1 MADSSITK
9 LALSNAL
16 KELLTEQPFEKI
28 SISDICQ
35 KCSMNRKSF
44 YYHFRDKYDLVNWIF
59 DTEFME
65 LNRLHAL
72 DSRLLSSS
80 FDDRWKNIEVFC
92 HYFYDNRVFYRSVLK
107 VEGQNSFSSRFRE
120 FLQPLLRLRVEE
132 LLEEEV
138 PHIVYDFVAD
148 GIVCAI
154 ERWLLEKNCI
164 PPDECLLNLK
174 KLVQI
179 LFKGL
184 ERRISS
190 DPKWLE

>member
-1 MADSSITK
+1 MAESSITK

-28 SISDICQ
+28 SISDICDR
-35 KCSMNRKSF
+35 CRMNRKSF

-65 LNRLHAL
+65 LNRLHDL

-80 FDDRWKNIEVFC
+80 FDDRWQNIEVFC
-92 HYFYDNRVFYRSVLK
+92 HYFYDNRIFYRSVLK
-107 VEGQNSFSSRFRE
+107 VEGQNSFGSHFRE

-138 PHIVYDFVAD
+138 PQIVYDFVVD

-164 PPDECLLNLK
+164 SPEEFLLSLK
-174 KLVQI
+174 KLVQV

>member
-16 KELLTEQPFEKI
+16 KELLAEQPFEKI
-28 SISDICQ
+28 SISDICDR
-35 KCSMNRKSF
+35 CCMNRKSF
-44 YYHFRDKYDLVNWIF
+44 YYHFKDKYDLVNWIF

-107 VEGQNSFSSRFRE
+107 VEGQNSFASHFRE

-132 LLEEEV
+132 LLVEEV
-138 PHIVYDFVAD
+138 PQIVYDFVAD

-164 PPDECLLNLK
+164 SPEEFLLSLK
-174 KLVQI
+174 KLIQV

>member
-80 FDDRWKNIEVFC
+80 FDDRWQNIEVFC

-107 VEGQNSFSSRFRE
+107 VEGQNSFSSHFRE

-132 LLEEEV
+132 LLVGEV
-138 PHIVYDFVAD
+138 PQIVYDFVAD

-164 PPDECLLNLK
+164 SPEEFLLSLK
-174 KLVQI
+174 KLVQV

>member
-16 KELLTEQPFEKI
+16 KELLAEQPFEKI

-92 HYFYDNRVFYRSVLK
+92 HYFYDNRVFYRNVLK
-107 VEGQNSFSSRFRE
+107 VEGQNCFSSHFRE

-132 LLEEEV
+132 LLVEEV
-138 PHIVYDFVAD
+138 PQIVYDFVAD

-164 PPDECLLNLK
+164 SPEEFLLSLK
-174 KLVQI
+174 KLVQV